1 MKKQKKYEKVA
12 YVECGLPKI
21 GYIVG
26 KKEGQ
31 KFTSFL
37 ITSDPTFPLKDW
49 ITLNGHE
56 ITLLNK

>member
-26 KKEGQ
+26 KK
-31 KFTSFL
+31 KV
-37 ITSDPTFPLKDW
+37 KD
-49 ITLNGHE
+49 LQHF
-56 ITLLNK
+56 